1 MAPLP
6 LQSPHD
12 EILAVLPRSLSFIH
26 TATATIPNTVMPLQ
40 RRQSMVSVPT
50 SYSSLNSGPSPGT
63 VVGIV
68 LGSVA
73 GFLLLLWFL
82 YSCFGSGLVDIE
94 EGSVIVKERKR
105 SHRSSSHRASE
116 TVEVR
121 RERPRTPIVE
131 RIVVEERRESRPV
144 PVASSEGSRSDEV
157 IVIEEH
163 SPPRRSKSKRESG
176 YRTVDPLAY
185 AGGDRPMRE
194 VRKSSSR
201 KSRN

>member
-1 MAPLP
+1 
-6 LQSPHD
+6 
-12 EILAVLPRSLSFIH
+12 
-26 TATATIPNTVMPLQ
+26 MPLL
-40 RRQSMVSVPT
+40 RRQSMISVPT

-73 GFLLLLWFL
+73 GFLILLWLL
-82 YSCFGSGLVDIE
+82 YSCFGSGFVSID
-94 EGSVIVKERKR
+94 EGSVIVRERKR
-105 SHRSSSHRASE
+105 SHRTSSHRASE

-121 RERPRTPIVE
+121 RERPRTPAVE
-131 RIVVEERRESRPV
+131 RIIVEERRESRPA
-144 PVASSEGSRSDEV
+144 PVVSSDGSRSDEV
-157 IVIEEH
+157 VVIEEH
-163 SPPRRSKSKRESG
+163 SPPRRSKSKRDSG

-201 KSRN
+201 RSRN